1 MKKNSRRNKRGTNVE
16 MKNKRRQKN
25 RKKSKY
31 IEENKKIRID
41 SNQEYMYWLL
51 ITYDERVIWW
61 LLF

>member
-1 MKKNSRRNKRGTNVE
+1 MQEWRRINEEK
-16 MKNKRRQKN
+16 KNKRRQKK

-31 IEENKKIRID
+31 IEENKKIKID